1 MVVGLPARISSS
13 TMTDDRRIA
22 ERRTRDRR
30 APETTEP
37 EVAAEPAPGQALVP
51 VADPEAQETDNP
63 PNPAKTRRGGFAGFA
78 AQMLGQGGQKRGLR
92 GGPETLDRARSTYLG
107 AEWSGPADRRPRPG
121 RITKT
126 EI

>member
-1 MVVGLPARISSS
+1 MVESFRVWNFSLA
-13 TMTDDRRIA
+13 MTDDRRIG

-30 APETTEP
+30 APK
-37 EVAAEPAPGQALVP
+37 AAEPEFAAEPPPRQSLIP
-51 VADPEAQETDNP
+51 VEVAEPQTDSQP
-63 PNPAKTRRGGFAGFA
+63 RPRETRRAGFAGFA
-78 AQMLGQGGQKRGLR
+78 AQILGQGGQKRGLR

-107 AEWSGPADRRPRPG
+107 AEWSGLADRRPRPG

>member
-1 MVVGLPARISSS
+1 MVESFRVWNFSLA
-13 TMTDDRRIA
+13 MTDDRRIG

-30 APETTEP
+30 APK
-37 EVAAEPAPGQALVP
+37 AAEPECAAEPPPGQALVP
-51 VADPEAQETDNP
+51 VETPEPQADSQFRSRE
-63 PNPAKTRRGGFAGFA
+63 TRRAGFAGFA
-78 AQMLGQGGQKRGLR
+78 AQILGQGGQKRGLR

-107 AEWSGPADRRPRPG
+107 AEWSGAADRRPRPG